1 MAVVRS
7 GVTRGSRGD
16 FSRGSY
22 LRCWNMLGVE
32 FESFLNPDLQFRG
45 VWIWEKMSAY
55 PSKPKAWLDSREY
68 YSVGWV
74 KQQLFSNPS
83 LRTECHYCL
92 SMKKCWITE
101 GVSCLVV
108 TTLIPHT
115 FSSAC
120 LLSRYICNFQ
130 YIHVFLIHRHTRFPM
145 PGSHQS
151 LHDPM
156 PISSAPGEEAELLQI
171 SNLPGEDAERATKLG
186 GLPGC
191 WCI

>member
-32 FESFLNPDLQFRG
+32 FESLLKPDLQFRG

-68 YSVGWV
+68 FSVGWV

-83 LRTECHYCL
+83 LKTECHYCL
-92 SMKKCWITE
+92 SMKKMLNHGRGKLFGCYNTNPTHL
-101 GVSCLVV
+101 VSMPIKYIVYLQ
-108 TTLIPHT
+108 
-115 FSSAC
+115 FSV
-120 LLSRYICNFQ
+120 
-130 YIHVFLIHRHTRFPM
+130 YIHVFLIHRSTLFNQCLEVTNPIIWSRCRCRAFADLELARWRCRRENFPNW
-145 PGSHQS
+145 GDVCQ
-151 LHDPM
+151 
-156 PISSAPGEEAELLQI
+156 LLMYI
-171 SNLPGEDAERATKLG
+171 AM
-186 GLPGC
+186 
-191 WCI
+191 